1 MAYLKLDHCKKNIV
15 VLLGPTGC
23 GKTTYAK
30 ESLKRQYPS
39 STFLSTGDKLREGN
53 YINAW
58 QEPNMDEIKNFCHT
72 LIGTTLME
80 FQKSESAVLILN
92 CVKDL
97 KDAEFVTAEAKKYGL
112 QITAALLF
120 DIDEEQLNEFWNKRS
135 RDTDN
140 LRMMCVSTREY
151 LYKWKQKSNDLCNY
165 YKHLKLLFL
174 NLSHHS
180 FWDIKPEL
188 CRIYES
194 PNNLQFMLLESN
206 GIKSVLTSLQ
216 SVLNV
221 SQFEFT
227 LPASFV
233 HCCRD
238 VKWVAN
244 PTRYYVTIKADGVRC
259 LLFKTSNGTYLITR
273 KHEIYPCQVADDQ
286 LSENTVLDGELLP
299 SISMSDIH
307 PKMSATQLNTS
318 VFLVFD
324 VLAAAGDVLWRWP
337 FSVRLQSLGELS
349 VRKDVIAVIMEASS
363 DIQLSPSVSSDPRLT
378 VHCALKGHRKST
390 PRTILTCLDTAFPYP
405 SDGLVF
411 TPDKAYLFGPD
422 PLLFKWQSED
432 DVRCDIQPSRVIQ
445 PFQLLNKEVIE
456 CRWNSATKSWV
467 PLYVRSDKARPNSDK
482 TVAHLRKIC
491 QQPYTKDYLKYDITQ
506 VKIFDKHEDDEVALN
521 NKPSKQSD
529 CGHPAVEGISFDNL
543 FSGINQLVQCGEV
556 EKTVDDATNLEII
569 TYRATASFSN
579 HIVGLYRGLVLHPPS
594 KTVVTR
600 PFVRFYEGNV
610 MFQKII
616 HLTWNLHNINYNIQ
630 AVKTFLT
637 CERNWNA

>member
-1 MAYLKLDHCKKNIV
+1 MAYLKLDICKKNIV

-39 STFLSTGDKLREGN
+39 SAFLSTGDKLREGN

-58 QEPNMDEIKNFCHT
+58 QEPNMDEIKDFCHT
-72 LIGTTLME
+72 LIGTTLMD
-80 FQKSESAVLILN
+80 FQKSESAVLILD

-97 KDAEFVTAEAKKYGL
+97 KDAEFVTAEAKEYGL

-120 DIDEEQLNEFWNKRS
+120 DIHEEQLKQFWNMRS
-135 RDTDN
+135 RNNDK
-140 LRMMCVSTREY
+140 LLMMCVSVRQY
-151 LYKWKQKSNDLCNY
+151 LYIWRMRSNDLCNY
-165 YKHLKLLFL
+165 YKKLKLLF
-174 NLSHHS
+174 
-180 FWDIKPEL
+180 IKPSHRCSSWKRDMKLEE

-194 PNNLQFMLLESN
+194 SNYLQFMLLESN
-206 GIKSVLTSLQ
+206 GIKNVLASLQ

-221 SQFEFT
+221 FHFEFT

-233 HCCRD
+233 HCYRD

-259 LLFKTSNGTYLITR
+259 LLFKTSDGTYLITR

-286 LSENTVLDGELLP
+286 LPENTVLDGELLP

-337 FSVRLQSLGELS
+337 LSVRLQSLGELA
-349 VRKDVIAVIMEASS
+349 VRKDIIAVMKEASS
-363 DIQLSPSVSSDPRLT
+363 DNISSPSVSSDPRLT
-378 VHCALKGHRKST
+378 ILCALKGHRPST
-390 PRTILTCLDTAFPYP
+390 PEDIQRCLDSTFPY
-405 SDGLVF
+405 SCDGLVF

-422 PLLFKWQSED
+422 PLLFKWQRQD
-432 DVRCDIQPSRVIQ
+432 DIHCDLQLSHVIQ
-445 PFQLLNKEVIE
+445 RNPFKLLTNTSEVSE

-467 PLYVRSDKARPNSDK
+467 SLYVRNDKAGPNLDK
-482 TVAHLRKIC
+482 TVAHLKKIC
-491 QQPYTKDYLKYDITQ
+491 QQPFTKDDLKCHLTQ
-506 VKIFDKHEDDEVALN
+506 VKFFDKHGDDEVTLSGT
-521 NKPSKQSD
+521 SKQSD
-529 CGHPAVEGISFDNL
+529 CVHPVEGISFDNL
-543 FSGINQLVQCGEV
+543 FSDIMELVQRGEV
-556 EKTVDDATNLEII
+556 EKTVDEATNLEII

-579 HIVGLYRGLVLHPPS
+579 PIVRLSRGLVLHPPS

-600 PFVRFYEGNV
+600 PFVRFFEGNV
-610 MFQKII
+610 IIQKIV
-616 HLTWNLHNINYNIQ
+616 HLADLNFKI
-630 AVKTFLT
+630 
-637 CERNWNA
+637 